1 MAPHPLTPP
10 FLYRLPESNGNLH
23 VNGHDGGSWPYNWR
37 SFRQDS
43 EIGMEPPPLMGGIE
57 YWLLLWL
64 PMAVLLGAMGY
75 MFFTQEETARGQ
87 KLQHEL
93 QTEWQKRLELER
105 ALEKELRVR
114 ELQFTLEAER
124 LHRQLLEKQLRIQEL
139 ESQLLAKSQQPQE
152 PKRSPKEQQHPCR
165 WIGFESAGAGACDS
179 SSEDEKAQA
188 EAAIRTLRA
197 RPVVAKKNWS
207 KQSLPCY
214 PI

>member
-1 MAPHPLTPP
+1 
-10 FLYRLPESNGNLH
+10 
-23 VNGHDGGSWPYNWR
+23 
-37 SFRQDS
+37 
-43 EIGMEPPPLMGGIE
+43 
-57 YWLLLWL
+57 
-64 PMAVLLGAMGY
+64 MGY

-93 QTEWQKRLELER
+93 QTERQKRLELER

-197 RPVVAKKNWS
+197 RPVVAKKVKTQQQRVPQGQPQPPAQNWS
-207 KQSLPCY
+207 KQSERRLARY
-214 PI
+214 PGRQEQIVDERFPQEWAPMFPDRGTESEVFVRAEAPPDYTNGSD